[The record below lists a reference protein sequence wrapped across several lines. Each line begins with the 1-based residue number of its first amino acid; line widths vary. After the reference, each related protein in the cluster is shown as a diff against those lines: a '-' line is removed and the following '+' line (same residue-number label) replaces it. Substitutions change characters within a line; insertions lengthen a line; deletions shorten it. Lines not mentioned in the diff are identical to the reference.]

1 MADLNIQRKKTA
13 PSPWW
18 LVLLAAL
25 LLAVAAYLFLRPDRT
40 DKSAEVDG
48 GPATAVADS
57 LAPGSEVAQM
67 RTLPPGDALPAVP
80 EPADESVA
88 NATPA
93 TPEALAAQA
102 ATSPA
107 TADYALD
114 GLQML
119 AATLVDLADRPDLRT
134 AAIQEQRDNLTSATS
149 RLNVP
154 NAPLRAGFV
163 AAASL
168 LQAMQQQAYPN
179 LETSANDLVQLAASL
194 TGHNATPTEQQQNQ
208 QFLTQ
213 AAALVKN
220 ISQPA
225 P

>member
-1 MADLNIQRKKTA
+1 MADLNIQRKKAA

-18 LVLLAAL
+18 LVALTVL
-25 LLAVAAYLFLRPDRT
+25 LLATGAWFFLRP
-40 DKSAEVDG
+40 
-48 GPATAVADS
+48 GPADDTTPSMPVVAAGSGLTDS
-57 LAPGSEVAQM
+57 LAAAAQA
-67 RTLPPGDALPAVP
+67 TPAEPTPNEAAAADALPATG
-80 EPADESVA
+80 VA
-88 NATPA
+88 PA

-102 ATSPA
+102 AANPA

-134 AAIQEQRDNLTSATS
+134 AAVQEQRDNLTSATS
-149 RLNVP
+149 RLDTP

-163 AAASL
+163 AAAGL
-168 LQAMQQQAYPN
+168 LRAMQQQAYPN
-179 LETSANDLVQLAASL
+179 LEAPVDDLMQLAAGL
-194 TGHNATPTEQQQNQ
+194 TGRNATPAEQQQNQ

-213 AAALVKN
+213 AAVLVQS